1 MGADQAG
8 VRGSALPFLL
18 FDRQGGGGGVRHKRV
33 PSSPRYLAIGRVVGA
48 FGIRG
53 EVKVEVHTDF
63 PERFYQLKRVYLG
76 ESDDDVRPVAVLG
89 ARPHKGRFL
98 LRLEGCSDRTTAEA
112 MRGQWLHIPIEEAMP
127 LAEDEYYVY
136 EVLGLRVETP
146 AGEFLGYIQE
156 VLFTGSNEVFV
167 VEGDEGEL
175 LIPVLEDVVLEI
187 DRAGERVL
195 VALPPGLREEP

>member
-1 MGADQAG
+1 MYEQM
-8 VRGSALPFLL
+8 
-18 FDRQGGGGGVRHKRV
+18 

-63 PERFYQLKRVYLG
+63 PERFHQLKRVYLG
-76 ESDDDVRPVAVLG
+76 EGDDLRPMAVLG
-89 ARPHKGRFL
+89 ARLHKGRFL
-98 LRLEGCSDRTTAEA
+98 LRLEGCSDRTAAEGL
-112 MRGQWLHIPIEEAMP
+112 RGQWLYIPIEEAMP
-127 LAEDEYYVY
+127 LAEDEFYVH

-167 VEGDEGEL
+167 VKDDEGEL

-187 DRAGERVL
+187 DRAGKRVL
-195 VALPPGLREEP
+195 VTLPPGLRKES